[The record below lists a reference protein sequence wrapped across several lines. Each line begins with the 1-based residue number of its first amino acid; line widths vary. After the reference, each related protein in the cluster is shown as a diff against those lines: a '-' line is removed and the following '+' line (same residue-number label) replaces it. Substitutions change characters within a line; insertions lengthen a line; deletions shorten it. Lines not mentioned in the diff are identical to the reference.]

1 MQTTM
6 KKISSRSLFITKTV
20 FPLLW
25 FGILAIVLVTGVF
38 GKAYEKAPMFLVIPI
53 FMAFFGYFLMKKLVW
68 DLVDEVFDCGDY
80 LLVKNRGQEERIA
93 LSNIMNV
100 SATTMVNPPR
110 ITLRLV
116 NPSRFG
122 AEIAF
127 SPARPLTLNPFAK
140 NAVAE
145 ELISRVYRA
154 RPSRVG

>member
-1 MQTTM
+1 M

-20 FPLLW
+20 FPLFW
-25 FGILAIVLVTGVF
+25 FGILAIVLVTVIYS
-38 GKAYEKAPMFLVIPI
+38 KAYEQAPMSLLMPI
-53 FMAFFGYFLMKKLVW
+53 FMAIFGYFIMKKLVW

-80 LLVKNRGQEERIA
+80 LLVKNRGQEERVA
-93 LSNIMNV
+93 LTNIMNV

-116 NPSRFG
+116 NPGRFG

-127 SPARPLTLNPFAK
+127 SPAQPLTLNPFAK

>member
-1 MQTTM
+1 M

-20 FPLLW
+20 FPLFW
-25 FGILAIVLVTGVF
+25 FGILAIVLATAIF
-38 GKAYEKAPMFLVIPI
+38 SKAYEKAPMSLLIPI
-53 FMAFFGYFLMKKLVW
+53 FMAFFGYFMLKELVW

-80 LLVKNRGQEERIA
+80 LLVKNRGQEERVA

-100 SATTMVNPPR
+100 SATIMVNPPR

-116 NPSRFG
+116 NPGRFG
-122 AEIAF
+122 PEIAF

-145 ELISRVYRA
+145 DLISRVYRA
-154 RPSRVG
+154 RTSRAG

>member
-1 MQTTM
+1 M
-6 KKISSRSLFITKTV
+6 KKISSGSLFITKKV

-25 FGILAIVLVTGVF
+25 FGVLTLALIASIVSKAYDKNPMVLVVPG
-38 GKAYEKAPMFLVIPI
+38 I
-53 FMAFFGYFLMKKLVW
+53 MAIFGYFLMKKLVW
-68 DLVDEVFDCGDY
+68 DLVDEVYDGGDY

-110 ITLRLV
+110 ITLQLV
-116 NPSRFG
+116 KPSRFG

-127 SPARPLTLNPFAK
+127 SPVRPITLNPFAK

-145 ELISRVYRA
+145 ELIVRA
-154 RPSRVG
+154 YAARLKHPT